1 MFVRRPDRPRRTDAT
16 PDPPRME
23 ELRSYLPA
31 ALAFAV
37 FAAAHS
43 ALASARVKRAVLQL
57 APGIDRGYRLAYNVL
72 AGILLGAAWW
82 ALPADRLLVTVPPPA
97 SWALHAVRLA
107 GMALL
112 AASVRHVDGLAFL
125 GIRQLSVKPGYLD
138 EPERGRLIRKGA
150 HAWIRHPIY
159 TGLFLVLIGT
169 PTVGVR
175 DLVVLVL
182 AVVYMA
188 VGARHE
194 ERGLVARFGEDYEDY
209 RREVGAFWP
218 RGRT

>member
-1 MFVRRPDRPRRTDAT
+1 
-16 PDPPRME
+16 ME

-31 ALAFAV
+31 AFAFAV

-43 ALASARVKRAVLQL
+43 ALASTWVKRAILQR
-57 APGIDRGYRLAYNVL
+57 APGLDRGYRLAYNVL
-72 AGILLGAAWW
+72 AGILLVVAWW
-82 ALPADRLLVTVPPPA
+82 ALPADRLLVSIPPPA

-107 GMALL
+107 GVALL
-112 AASVRHVDGLAFL
+112 AASLRHVDGLAFL
-125 GIRQLSVKPGYLD
+125 GIRQLAVKPGYLD

-159 TGLFLVLIGT
+159 SGLFLVLVGT

-182 AVVYMA
+182 AVLYMV

-194 ERGLVARFGEDYEDY
+194 ERGLSARFGAEYERY
-209 RREVGAFWP
+209 RKEVGAFWP
-218 RGRT
+218 RWRA

>member
-1 MFVRRPDRPRRTDAT
+1 
-16 PDPPRME
+16 ME
-23 ELRSYLPA
+23 ELHAYLPS
-31 ALAFAV
+31 ALAFAG
-37 FAAAHS
+37 FAGAHS
-43 ALASARVKRAVLQL
+43 ALASTRTKRAILER
-57 APGIDRGYRLAYNVL
+57 APWFDRGYRLAYNVL
-72 AGILLGAAWW
+72 AGILLGLAWW
-82 ALPADRLLVTVPPPA
+82 ALPPDRLLASIPPPA
-97 SWALHAVRLA
+97 SWAMHALRLA
-107 GMALL
+107 GAALL

-175 DLVVLVL
+175 DLVVLVM
-182 AVVYMA
+182 AVLYMA

-194 ERGLVARFGEDYEDY
+194 ERGLVARFGKEYEDY

-218 RGRT
+218 RWRA